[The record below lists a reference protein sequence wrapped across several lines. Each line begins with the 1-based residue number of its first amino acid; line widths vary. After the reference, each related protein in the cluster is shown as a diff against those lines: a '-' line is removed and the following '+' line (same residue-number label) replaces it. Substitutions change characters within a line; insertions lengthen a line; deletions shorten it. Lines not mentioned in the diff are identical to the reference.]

1 MRDVNLL
8 TPLRLIKTKIM
19 IQLNERLPYNGNM
32 FSNTTKVLI
41 VDEMMT
47 MRRQVSKTCKEIG
60 LQNLVEAANGIQAW
74 EAIQNSNPP
83 IGLVISDWNMPNCSG
98 LDLVKR
104 IRADSRFKNTPFVM
118 VTAEAEQHQVLE
130 AIKSGVDSYVV
141 KPLSKE
147 QLIEKLEAV
156 HKKRGG

>member
-1 MRDVNLL
+1 
-8 TPLRLIKTKIM
+8 
-19 IQLNERLPYNGNM
+19 M
-32 FSNTTKVLI
+32 FSNTTNVLI
-41 VDEMMT
+41 VDDMMT
-47 MRRQVSKTCKEIG
+47 MRKLVSKTCKDIG
-60 LQNLVEAANGIQAW
+60 FQNLVEAADGIQAW
-74 EAIQNSNPP
+74 EAIQNSTPP

-104 IRADSRFKNTPFVM
+104 IRADSRFKNTPFIM

-130 AIKSGVDSYVV
+130 AIKSGVDNYVV
-141 KPLSKE
+141 KPFGKE

>member
-1 MRDVNLL
+1 
-8 TPLRLIKTKIM
+8 
-19 IQLNERLPYNGNM
+19 M

-41 VDEMMT
+41 VDDMMT
-47 MRRQVSKTCKEIG
+47 MRKLVSKTCKEIG
-60 LQNLVEAANGIQAW
+60 FQNLVEAADGIQAW
-74 EAIQNSNPP
+74 EAIQNSTPP

-104 IRADSRFKNTPFVM
+104 IRADSRFKNIPFIM

-130 AIKSGVDSYVV
+130 AIKSGVDNYVV
-141 KPLSKE
+141 KPFGKE